1 VKEVKETTMV
11 TTKPQSRSVVS
22 IARSHKAEPA
32 PGLTVDRPLPGP
44 EVDYVSPFL
53 MIDHFG
59 PTTVPAGGKGG
70 LNPHPHRGFETVTL
84 LFDGAMEHQDSQG
97 GHGLLRA
104 GDVQWMTAARG
115 IVHAEYHEREF
126 AQRGGTLH
134 GIQLWVN
141 LPARYKM
148 NPPGYQDIHSAR
160 IPDVGLDAGVA
171 RVIAGE
177 FEGRRGPART
187 HTPMLVMHVKLAAGG
202 TAGVAVPGTW
212 NALAYVIRGR
222 ARASEAA
229 LGERQMAV
237 FGNDAPLVELAAITD
252 ADVLLLA
259 GEPIDEPVVSWG
271 PFVMNTAEQIIQ
283 ARRDYAS
290 GRMGVLASR

>member
-1 VKEVKETTMV
+1 MTATRLE
-11 TTKPQSRSVVS
+11 SRSVALLAS
-22 IARSHKAEPA
+22 SHKAEPA
-32 PGLTVDRPLPGP
+32 PGLIVDRPLPGP
-44 EVDYVSPFL
+44 EVEYVSPFL

-59 PTTVPAGGKGG
+59 PTTIVAGGKGG
-70 LNPHPHRGFETVTL
+70 LNPHPHRGFETVTF

-97 GHGLLRA
+97 NHGLLRA

-148 NPPGYQDIHSAR
+148 VQPGYQDIASAR
-160 IPDVGLDAGVA
+160 IPEVRLDAGIA
-171 RVIAGE
+171 RVVAGE
-177 FEGRRGPART
+177 FESVRGPART

-202 TAGVAVPGTW
+202 TADVVVPEAW

-222 ARASEAA
+222 ARASDAA
-229 LGERQMAV
+229 LEARQMAV
-237 FGNDAPLVELAAITD
+237 FDNDASLIELVAITD

-271 PFVMNTAEQIIQ
+271 PFVMNTTEQIIQ
-283 ARRDYAS
+283 ARKDYAS
-290 GRMGVLASR
+290 GRMGVLAGR

>member
-1 VKEVKETTMV
+1 MLAS
-11 TTKPQSRSVVS
+11 QLASRP
-22 IARSHKAEPA
+22 IALIATSHKAEPA
-32 PGLTVDRPLPGP
+32 PGLIVDRPLPGP

-59 PTTVPAGGKGG
+59 PTAVAAGGKGG

-97 GHGLLRA
+97 NHGVLRS

-126 AQRGGTLH
+126 ARHGGSLH

-141 LPARYKM
+141 LPARDKM
-148 NPPGYQDIHSAR
+148 NPPGYQDIGSAR
-160 IPDVGLDAGVA
+160 IREVGLGSGVA
-171 RVIAGE
+171 RVVAGD
-177 FEGRRGPART
+177 FGGVRGPART

-202 TAGVAVPGTW
+202 VAEVPLPAAW

-222 ARASEAA
+222 ARASEA
-229 LGERQMAV
+229 LLRERQMAV
-237 FGNDAPLVELAAITD
+237 FTNDAAVIELAAITD
-252 ADVLLLA
+252 MEMLVLA

-271 PFVMNTAEQIIQ
+271 PFVMNTTEQIIQ
-283 ARRDYAS
+283 ARKDYAS
-290 GRMGVLASR
+290 GRMGALAER